1 MHSACLDSHQSHRPA
16 PQRRLRRLIAAVAL
30 VAAAGVAG
38 PAAAAP
44 DAAEIERAEGLATEA
59 KAYFKGKL
67 YEQAATKFLQAF
79 GVARRPALVFNAA
92 RAYEEAKKPRR
103 AVAIFQMYAD
113 LPDCSAEGK
122 ADALQRIKVLRAGIA
137 ASEAAAAKDADLDKR
152 AGGGAGAA
160 SGKSKQGAGEATVA
174 RSAPAGRVFPLWRTV
189 AGGGLTLLAAGAWLN
204 ALSLA
209 TQMPFE
215 EVVDDA
221 SKTRYLELADD
232 ARMWQVIAITGAVVG
247 VGVLAWGQVDYWLL
261 QRPVT
266 ARRGAISLLP
276 VPQSRGMGFALHVAF

>member
-1 MHSACLDSHQSHRPA
+1 MHPPGRENFTRDRATA
-16 PQRRLRRLIAAVAL
+16 PHPLRRWIALAAMLGCCGLASPAL
-30 VAAAGVAG
+30 G
-38 PAAAAP
+38 AP
-44 DAAEIERAEGLATEA
+44 DAAELERAEGLATEA

-67 YEQAATKFLQAF
+67 FEQAATKFLQAF

-122 ADALQRIKVLRAGIA
+122 VDALARIKVLQGAIDA
-137 ASEAAAAKDADLDKR
+137 NDAEAAKAAALDKR
-152 AGGGAGAA
+152 ASGGATKKPPVVPIKEPAA
-160 SGKSKQGAGEATVA
+160 PERT
-174 RSAPAGRVFPLWRTV
+174 FPLWRTV

-209 TQMPFE
+209 DQMPFE

-221 SKTRYLELADD
+221 SRERYLELADD
-232 ARMWQVIAITGAVVG
+232 ARMWQVIAISGAIVG
-247 VGVLAWGQVDYWLL
+247 VGIIAWGQVDYWLL
-261 QRPVT
+261 QPAPT
-266 ARRGAISLLP
+266 ARRSAFSLLP
-276 VPQSRGMGFALHVAF
+276 APRRDGMGFALHYAF